1 MVATPASR
9 FPTPAEVVAAGVDR
23 IAKLGLPGARAAA
36 IHALASAI
44 ARGAV
49 KLDGARELDAF
60 VAQLVELPGI
70 GPWTAHYLAMRA
82 LHVPDAFP
90 AADLGVQK
98 ALGRSGAKAAEAHAE
113 RWRPFRAYAVMHLWE
128 SLSEEP

>member
-1 MVATPASR
+1 
-9 FPTPAEVVAAGVDR
+9 VVAAGAER
-23 IAKLGLPGARAAA
+23 IGKIGLPRTRAAA
-36 IHALASAI
+36 IHNF
-44 ARGAV
+44 ARVLQRGELV
-49 KLDGARELDAF
+49 LDAACDLDTF

-98 ALGRSGAKAAEAHAE
+98 ALRRSGAKAAEARAE
-113 RWRPFRAYAVMHLWE
+113 AWRPYRAYAVMHLWS
-128 SLSEEP
+128 SLGGD